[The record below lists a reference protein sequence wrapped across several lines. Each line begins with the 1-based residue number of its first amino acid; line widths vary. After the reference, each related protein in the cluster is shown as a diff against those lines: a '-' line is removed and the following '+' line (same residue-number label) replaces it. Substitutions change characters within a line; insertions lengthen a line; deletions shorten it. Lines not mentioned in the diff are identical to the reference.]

1 MIGLLEIKYKYK
13 KALINEQI
21 AEEAQRHENEV
32 VAEFEEKIA
41 ELLKMIEDKEYTIQE
56 LEKIKPVSE
65 KDGVVIQY
73 REVILGV
80 F

>member
-1 MIGLLEIKYKYK
+1 MLPKKQ

-73 REVILGV
+73 REVCLYN
-80 F
+80 